1 MKRAPRRRLILGV
14 DGQGDAADLRR
25 DGKQGRRRGRRIFQK
40 VEHAHGIPP
49 RKRDALRLLGHIA
62 RGGQDG
68 AHDEAG
74 HVQPFMG
81 GGGEKPL
88 FAASL
93 PLRDTP
99 AYGRSPA
106 NAAFTTPSTDS

>member
-25 DGKQGRRRGRRIFQK
+25 DGKQGRRIFQK
-40 VEHAHGIPP
+40 IEHAHGIPP
-49 RKRDALRLLGHIA
+49 RKRDALRLLDHVA
-62 RGGQDG
+62 RGGQDD

-74 HVQPFMG
+74 H
-81 GGGEKPL
+81 GEKPL

-93 PLRDTP
+93 PLRGAP